1 MLFID
6 LISFFEHHPWFKYCE
21 KNCNNILV
29 QARDGLPVVQPCLW
43 FIFFGYYKIWKLGH
57 DTYIPWTIEHI
68 KLRHRSLFNFKS
80 NLKGVVYLQVVSHV
94 RPGVMI
100 IRFRKDKK

>member
-1 MLFID
+1 MACQWFNLAYGLFS
-6 LISFFEHHPWFKYCE
+6 L
-21 KNCNNILV
+21 
-29 QARDGLPVVQPCLW
+29 
-43 FIFFGYYKIWKLGH
+43 
-57 DTYIPWTIEHI
+57 DTTRSGNLDMIHIYIYIPWTIEHI

-100 IRFRKDKK
+100 IRGSEKIKSRLKAIKRLHRCRST